1 MRISRL
7 FVAAAGAV
15 CVLPFTITQVTG
27 AQSSDVAGQSAAAAC
42 DGSIKSATARRHVG
56 ERVGRGGFLATLAS
70 IPLMLARRPYDPRH
84 PSATVG
90 RAEIPHYL
98 GLTGAAAQL
107 SGIFVAARSSS
118 STAEWD
124 DALQHLTVGEAT
136 AQEVETC
143 LGTPNA
149 RTSALISSGVS
160 KSAANET
167 SWEYRAR
174 TRNSF
179 FGKSVSRV
187 VTISFRDSVVSGIKV
202 TETRK

>member
-1 MRISRL
+1 M
-7 FVAAAGAV
+7 A
-15 CVLPFTITQVTG
+15 
-27 AQSSDVAGQSAAAAC
+27 
-42 DGSIKSATARRHVG
+42 
-56 ERVGRGGFLATLAS
+56 
-70 IPLMLARRPYDPRH
+70 
-84 PSATVG
+84 
-90 RAEIPHYL
+90 HYL

-107 SGIFVAARSSS
+107 SGIVVAARSSS
-118 STAEWD
+118 STADWD

-160 KSAANET
+160 NTAANET

-179 FGKSVSRV
+179 FGKSISRV